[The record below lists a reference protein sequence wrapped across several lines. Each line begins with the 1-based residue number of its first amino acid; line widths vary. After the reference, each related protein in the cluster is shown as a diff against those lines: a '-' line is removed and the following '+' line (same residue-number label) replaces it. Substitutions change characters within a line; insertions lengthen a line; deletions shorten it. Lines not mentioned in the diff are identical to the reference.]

1 MSLREGCGIITD
13 GEERDFNHPGRPAV
27 ALAERDSARL
37 LVGDDGAAIANR
49 KLGLSPVTFRRR

>member
-1 MSLREGCGIITD
+1 MSLREGCGIIAV
-13 GEERDFNHPGRPAV
+13 GEERDFNYLGRPAV

-49 KLGLSPVTFRRR
+49 KRSLSPVMFRRR